1 MPPHVHDVNSY
12 LSHKGENIGEE
23 EGEPAD
29 KEDDEDD
36 DQGLG
41 RVDVVSKR
49 LIPGTINIYWSVL
62 SYEDPQSSV
71 MMILSPQ

>member
-1 MPPHVHDVNSY
+1 MINMSNVY
-12 LSHKGENIGEE
+12 LGHKGEDIGEE

-41 RVDVVSKR
+41 RVDVVSQR
-49 LIPGTINIYWSVL
+49 LIPGTINL
-62 SYEDPQSSV
+62 
-71 MMILSPQ
+71 